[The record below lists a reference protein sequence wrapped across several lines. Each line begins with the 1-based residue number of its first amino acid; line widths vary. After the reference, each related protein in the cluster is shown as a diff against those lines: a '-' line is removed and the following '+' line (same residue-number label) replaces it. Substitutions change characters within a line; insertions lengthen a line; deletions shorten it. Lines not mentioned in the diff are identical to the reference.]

1 MSVRAYRA
9 AVVGC
14 GRIGAAFDD
23 DPRRGYVSTHAGA
36 YAATEGF
43 DLVALC
49 DVDPERLSRYG
60 EKFAVPGR
68 YTSYDDLLAKEELDA
83 VSICTTVDT
92 HAPIT
97 AKAVAAGV
105 RAVFCEKPVAGTLA
119 AADEMVTTCD
129 NAGALL
135 FVGHQ
140 RRFDRFHR
148 EVAAYIAGGGLG
160 AVQQATAYYTAGL
173 ANTGTHLV
181 DLLRQLVGEPEWV
194 VGTMSRAP
202 SGNPADPNVDG
213 WIGFRGGAV
222 AALQA
227 TDVKA
232 YTIFEVNVLGTTGR
246 LRVGDHGFSATY
258 EAAVESRRFAGYN
271 QLEPAAVP
279 VDDSGRREY
288 MLQAMAHVRD
298 CLDGAA
304 SPWSSGADGRQ
315 ALEILVALRWSAD
328 HGGQRVDLPLPA
340 SLRDAPYLQ
349 GSK

>member
-1 MSVRAYRA
+1 MTAYRA

-14 GRIGAAFDD
+14 GRIGCAFDD

-36 YAATEGF
+36 YAATDGF

-49 DVDPERLSRYG
+49 DVDVDRLARYG
-60 EKFAVPGR
+60 EKFRARGR
-68 YTSYDDLLAKEELDA
+68 YTSVDDLLAKQDVDVL
-83 VSICTTVDT
+83 SICTTVDT
-92 HAPIT
+92 HSSIT
-97 AKAVAAGV
+97 ARAAEAGV
-105 RAVFCEKPVAGTLA
+105 RAVFCEKPIAGTLA
-119 AADEMVTTCD
+119 DADEMVRISD
-129 NAGALL
+129 ERGMML

-148 EVAAYIAGGGLG
+148 EAAAYVREGGFGP
-160 AVQQATAYYTAGL
+160 VQQATAYYTAGL

-181 DLLRQLVGEPEWV
+181 DLLRLLIGEAAWV
-194 VGTMSRAP
+194 MGTLSAAP

-213 WIGFRGGAV
+213 WIGFDGGAV

-227 TDVKA
+227 TDVQA
-232 YTIFEVNVLGTTGR
+232 YTIFEVNLLGTAGR

-258 EAAVESRRFAGYN
+258 EQAVDSPRFAGYQ
-271 QLEPAAVP
+271 QLVPAAVP
-279 VDDSGRREY
+279 IDDSGPREY

-298 CLDGAA
+298 CLDGNAI
-304 SPWSSGADGRQ
+304 PWSSGRDGRQ

-328 HGGQRVDLPLPA
+328 QGGRRVDLPLPA

>member
-1 MSVRAYRA
+1 
-9 AVVGC
+9 VGC

-36 YAATEGF
+36 YAATDGF
-43 DLVALC
+43 ELAALC
-49 DVDPERLSRYG
+49 DVDPDRLAKYG
-60 EKFAVPGR
+60 EKYAVPGR
-68 YTSYDDLLAKEELDA
+68 YTSVEDLLAKEQLDV
-83 VSICTTVDT
+83 VSICTTVDS
-92 HAPIT
+92 HASIT
-97 AKAVAAGV
+97 AAAVKAGV
-105 RAVFCEKPVAGTLA
+105 RAVFCEKPIAGTLA
-119 AADEMVTTCD
+119 AADEMVQTCD
-129 NAGALL
+129 AAGALL
-135 FVGHQ
+135 LVGHQ

-148 EVAAYIAGGGLG
+148 AVAAYIAGGGLG
-160 AVQQATAYYTAGL
+160 EVQQATAYYTAGL

-181 DLLRQLVGEPEWV
+181 DLLRQLIGEPEWV
-194 VGTMSRAP
+194 AGMMSAAP

-213 WIGFRGGAV
+213 WIGFHGGAV

-227 TDVKA
+227 TDVRA

-246 LRVGDHGFSATY
+246 LRVGDHGFSASY
-258 EAAVESRRFAGYN
+258 EAAVASPRFAGYN
-271 QLEPAAVP
+271 QLVAAAVP
-279 VDDSGRREY
+279 VDDAGPREY

-304 SPWSSGADGRQ
+304 APWSSGADGRQ